1 MYKMPYHTTDKPK
14 QTKKKKKVVRLKK
27 TPGMTQNQKD
37 KLKEHSKHHSTKH
50 MASMKK
56 DMKNGMSFSRAHA
69 NALKKVGK

>member
-1 MYKMPYHTTDKPK
+1 MPYHTDKPK

-27 TPGMTQNQKD
+27 KPGMTQNQKD
-37 KLKEHSKHHSTKH
+37 KLKTHSKHHSTKH